1 MLVIFLPGHYTTD
14 LFSRFISSAYEIVD
28 SFLKKDAK
36 AYWSLIKRLMKGICT
51 ASVLP
56 PLFDSATGEM
66 EQSDKA
72 KADLLNK
79 YFCTILSVNDSDI
92 DPPTLP

>member
-1 MLVIFLPGHYTTD
+1 
-14 LFSRFISSAYEIVD
+14 
-28 SFLKKDAK
+28 
-36 AYWSLIKRLMKGICT
+36 MKGTCT

-79 YFCTILSVNDSDI
+79 YICSISSVNDSDI
-92 DPPTLP
+92 DPQPYL